1 MSCDTCVFYPPSACD
16 GKPCCVCDTDDVLF
30 NCYQPAC
37 EKEGADMV
45 EYELELCPFCG
56 NKAQVRYTGCGSG
69 SHGYTSNILMRS
81 KAGFVICLKC
91 GCRTPIHSKVSRAI
105 NKWNRRAD
113 NG

>member
-1 MSCDTCVFYPPSACD
+1 MILVYFTRRALATVNRAARVILTMYCLTAINRLV
-16 GKPCCVCDTDDVLF
+16 KRKVLTM
-30 NCYQPAC
+30 
-37 EKEGADMV
+37 D

-56 NKAQVRYTGCGSG
+56 GKAQVRYTGCGSG

-91 GCRTPIHSKVSRAI
+91 GCRTPIHSKVCRAI